1 MMPPDQLAAFPQWVG
16 YRKVWVPER
25 GKYTKKPVKPAD
37 GGPGSS
43 TDSTTWATFHEAL
56 EATGRL
62 GLDGVGFVLT
72 ESDPF
77 TVIDL
82 DGCRDPETGEIEPW
96 AWQIVQRLDT
106 LTEISPSGTGLHIVL
121 SGRLPVS
128 GKRKGPI
135 EVYYSGRYVTVTGK
149 SLEGYTEIQERTD
162 ELVGWF
168 AETFPAPEPH
178 LAVHRAAA
186 PLSLD
191 DEAVLQLA
199 TNAANGPDT
208 MALYAG
214 DTTRHGGDHSASD
227 LALLSRLAF
236 YTQDR
241 DQLDRLFRNS
251 GLYRDK
257 WDRTDYRERTIA
269 RALEGLR
276 ETYNPARPYPSCE
289 PQDAVC
295 SPELPEVAAL
305 QARLT
310 EMQATLAAEKA
321 RADRAEEVALRAVRL
336 EQVLAERDEQ
346 LRQCSERN
354 EAMRK
359 VLASPALD
367 PADKVVG
374 LAALQHMN
382 AREQSP
388 KHTDPDKGTRVN
400 YEVVA
405 RLSGMSR
412 DTVGKRIL
420 KLSNAGVWE
429 RSESSWRDPEGGP
442 PITNIWLKADGT
454 LIDRT
459 NALAETELK
468 RTHGGVRQK
477 KVCDVC
483 GSDDIHHKSHKECN
497 GCGHQWDRQSTPINS
512 PEPEVQPCEPQDA
525 ALSITTIPVPQD
537 AVCSPEPVP
546 LVQQQRLYVVPP
558 PGEGVDE
565 FDPHNGSGDMS
576 ASYQERRREG

>member
-1 MMPPDQLAAFPQWVG
+1 MRAPAPLQALPQWVG
-16 YRKVWVPER
+16 YRAVWVPER
-25 GKYTKKPVKPAD
+25 GKFTKKPVRPAD

-56 EATGRL
+56 EATKRL

-82 DGCRDPETGEIEPW
+82 DVCRNPETGEIEPW
-96 AWQIVQRLDT
+96 AWEIVQRLDT
-106 LTEISPSGTGLHIVL
+106 FTEISPSGTGLHIVA

-128 GKRKGPI
+128 GRRKGPI

-149 SLEGYTEIQERTD
+149 ALEGHTEIRERTD

-168 AETFPAPEPH
+168 AETFPSPGPQD
-178 LAVHRAAA
+178 AVHRPTAV
-186 PLSLD
+186 LSLD

-214 DTTRHGGDHSASD
+214 DTSRHGGDHSAAD

-236 YTQDR
+236 YTQDP
-241 DQLDRLFRNS
+241 DQLDRLFRTS
-251 GLYRDK
+251 GLYREK
-257 WDRTDYRERTIA
+257 WERTDYRERTIA

-295 SPELPEVAAL
+295 SSETPEVAAL
-305 QARLT
+305 QARLA
-310 EMQATLAAEKA
+310 EMEAALAAEKA

-336 EQVLAERDEQ
+336 EQVLAEREEQ

-359 VLASPALD
+359 VLANPTMD
-367 PADKVVG
+367 PADKVIG
-374 LAALQHMN
+374 LATLQHMN
-382 AREQSP
+382 AREGSDR
-388 KHTDPDKGTRVN
+388 HTDPEKGTRVN

-412 DTVGKRIL
+412 DTVGKRVK
-420 KLSNAGVWE
+420 KLAEGGVFE
-429 RSESSWRDPEGGP
+429 RRESSFRDPEGGP
-442 PITNIWLKADGT
+442 PITNVWLKADGT

-459 NALAETELK
+459 NTLAETELK
-468 RTHGGVRQK
+468 RTHGGVRVK

-483 GSDDIHHKSHKECN
+483 GSDDIHHKSHKECH
-497 GCGHQWDRQSTPINS
+497 GCGHQWDRNSTPINP
-512 PEPEVQPCEPQDA
+512 PELEIQPCEPQDA

-537 AVCSPEPVP
+537 AVHSPEPVP
-546 LVQQQRLYVVPP
+546 LVQQQRLYVIPP
-558 PGEGVDE
+558 PGDGVDE
-565 FDPHNGSGDMS
+565 FDPHSGYGGMY
-576 ASYQERRREG
+576 ASHQERRREG